1 MYYMYKTKIITLK
14 HNNMIPALTIWL
26 FKKYGRPFLTKH
38 NITFRRVILPVKK
51 LSVTILFV
59 AISSLAFAQ
68 EQTLNYNV
76 LHSGNTVGH
85 MKLQQVK
92 DGDDTF
98 LKIASDVKMRFV
110 FSIQVNIQE
119 DSHYRNGKLLCSHV
133 SRKVNGKQKADKLT
147 RANGDCYQLTDDGKI
162 SSINQKQI
170 SNNLTMMYLQEPVG
184 LSQIYSDNFQQ
195 FVQVKQVESH
205 TYRIN
210 LPDGNYNYYTYTN
223 GICSK
228 VDIHHSLY
236 TIQIQL
242 V

>member
-1 MYYMYKTKIITLK
+1 
-14 HNNMIPALTIWL
+14 MIPALTIWL
-26 FKKYGRPFLTKH
+26 FKKYGRPFLNKH
-38 NITFRRVILPVKK
+38 NITFSRALAPVKK
-51 LSVTILFV
+51 LSITILFL

-98 LKIASDVKMRFV
+98 LKIASDVKMRFI
-110 FSIQVNIQE
+110 FSIQVNIRE

-133 SRKVNGKQKADKLT
+133 LRKVNGKQKADKLT
-147 RANGDCYQLTDDGKI
+147 KADGDSYQLTDNGKI

-170 SNNLTMMYLQEPVG
+170 NNNLTMMYLQEPVG

-195 FVQVKQVESH
+195 FVQVKQVDSH

-228 VDIHHSLY
+228 VDIHHPLY

>member
-1 MYYMYKTKIITLK
+1 MYYQYKTGIITLK
-14 HNNMIPALTIWL
+14 HNTMIPALTIWL
-26 FKKYGRPFLTKH
+26 FKKYGRPFLIKH
-38 NITFRRVILPVKK
+38 NITFSGVMLPLKK
-51 LSVTILFV
+51 LSITILFV
-59 AISSLAFAQ
+59 AISSLVFAQ

-147 RANGDCYQLTDDGKI
+147 KANGDCYQLTDDGKI

-223 GICSK
+223 GVCSK

>member
-1 MYYMYKTKIITLK
+1 MYYQYKTGIITLK
-14 HNNMIPALTIWL
+14 LNNMIPALTIWL
-26 FKKYGRPFLTKH
+26 FKKYGRPFLNKH
-38 NITFRRVILPVKK
+38 NITFNRVMVPVKK
-51 LSVTILFV
+51 LSLTILFI

-147 RANGDCYQLTDDGKI
+147 KANGDSYQLTDDGKI

-210 LPDGNYNYYTYTN
+210 LPDGNYNFYTYTN

>member
-1 MYYMYKTKIITLK
+1 MYYQYKTGTITLK
-14 HNNMIPALTIWL
+14 HNTMIPALTIWL
-26 FKKYGRPFLTKH
+26 FKKYGRPFLNKH
-38 NITFRRVILPVKK
+38 NITFTRVMVPVKK
-51 LSVTILFV
+51 LSVTILFL
-59 AISSLAFAQ
+59 AISSFAFAQ

-92 DGDDTF
+92 EGDDTF

-147 RANGDCYQLTDDGKI
+147 KANGDSYLLTDDGKI

-210 LPDGNYNYYTYTN
+210 LPDGNYNFYTYTN

>member
-1 MYYMYKTKIITLK
+1 MIT
-14 HNNMIPALTIWL
+14 ALLIWL
-26 FKKYGRPFLTKH
+26 FKKYGKPFFYQLKCFF
-38 NITFRRVILPVKK
+38 NRLVIPAKR

-59 AISSLAFAQ
+59 AISSFAFGQ

-76 LHSGNTVGH
+76 LHSGHTVGH
-85 MKLQQVK
+85 MKFQQRK

-98 LKIASDVKMRFV
+98 LKIASDVKMKFI
-110 FSIQVNIQE
+110 FSIQVCIRE
-119 DSHYRNGKLLCSHV
+119 DAHYSNGKLLSSHV
-133 SRKVNGKQKADKLT
+133 LRMVNGKQKADKST
-147 RANGDCYQLTDDGKI
+147 KATDENYQVSDNGKI
-162 SSINQKQI
+162 GSINQKQI
-170 SNNLTMMYLQEPVG
+170 NNNLTLMYLHEPIG

-205 TYRIN
+205 TYRVN

-242 V
+242 A

>member
-1 MYYMYKTKIITLK
+1 MYYQYKTETITLK

-26 FKKYGRPFLTKH
+26 FKKYGRPFLNKH
-38 NITFRRVILPVKK
+38 NITFSRVMVPVKK
-51 LSVTILFV
+51 LSVTILFL

-85 MKLQQVK
+85 MKLEQVK

-147 RANGDCYQLTDDGKI
+147 KANGDSYQLTDDGKI

-210 LPDGNYNYYTYTN
+210 LPDGNYNFYTYTN

>member
-1 MYYMYKTKIITLK
+1 MYYQYKTGIITLK
-14 HNNMIPALTIWL
+14 HNTMIPALTIWL
-26 FKKYGRPFLTKH
+26 FKKYGRPFLNKH
-38 NITFRRVILPVKK
+38 NITFSQVIIPVKN

-59 AISSLAFAQ
+59 ALSSLAFAQ

-98 LKIASDVKMRFV
+98 LKIASDVKIRFV

-133 SRKVNGKQKADKLT
+133 SRRVNGKQKADKLT
-147 RANGDCYQLTDDGKI
+147 KANGDSYQLTDDGKI

-223 GICSK
+223 GVCSK

>member
-1 MYYMYKTKIITLK
+1 
-14 HNNMIPALTIWL
+14 MIPALTIWL
-26 FKKYGRPFLTKH
+26 FKKYGRPFLNKH
-38 NITFRRVILPVKK
+38 NITFSRVMVPVKK
-51 LSVTILFV
+51 LSVTILFL

-147 RANGDCYQLTDDGKI
+147 KANGDSYQLTDDGKT

-170 SNNLTMMYLQEPVG
+170 NNNLTMMYLQEPVG